1 LQLNLQLLLFQASA
15 VAVGLFQTVKN
26 LWVSNGINAFYPG
39 VLPYMAADGLS
50 GAVKFATFE
59 VSKVFL
65 EGKLPAKF
73 HPSLQFICA
82 AGAMVACSFIMVPGE
97 VIKIRLQAGLCETM
111 TEGITQTLK
120 LDGIGGLFAGDV
132 MSCICFCSDHC
143 FELFSFLP
151 YSTDS
156 ALLCCTAEHF
166 FVLCCAALNC
176 TAVYFLFLSSA
187 ALHWILLCSAQT
199 NYDMIIMIIFLFC
212 EN

>member
-1 LQLNLQLLLFQASA
+1 MPNVNLQLIHQLSLFKASA

-65 EGKLPAKF
+65 ERKLPVKF

-97 VIKIRLQAGLCETM
+97 VIKIRLQAGLCQTM

-132 MSCICFCSDHC
+132 MFCF
-143 FELFSFLP
+143 
-151 YSTDS
+151 
-156 ALLCCTAEHF
+156 
-166 FVLCCAALNC
+166 
-176 TAVYFLFLSSA
+176 
-187 ALHWILLCSAQT
+187 
-199 NYDMIIMIIFLFC
+199 
-212 EN
+212 